1 MDGVRCDV
9 GCTHRMLILDG
20 GVITIQCTVIDEIAL
35 MVDAL
40 GESIT
45 LRASNKE
52 TLMASKMPNVH

>member
-1 MDGVRCDV
+1 
-9 GCTHRMLILDG
+9 MLILDG